1 MKVPINVR
9 ESRIAITGGAGF
21 VGSAIAKR
29 LLTEGVREVVI
40 LSRKGAP
47 SAALD
52 DWVARGRLKIV
63 ACDIRNRDSVRKALA
78 GCDAVFH
85 QAAIRVTQCAR
96 EPHLAYEIMVNGTFN
111 VVSACADLGV
121 KKVVAAS
128 SAIVYGEAVT
138 LPISESHPVQGTT
151 PYAIAKIQNE
161 SVLSF
166 YWKHFG

>member
-1 MKVPINVR
+1 MKESINVR
-9 ESRIAITGGAGF
+9 DSRIAITGGTGF
-21 VGSAIAKR
+21 VGSAIARR
-29 LLTEGVREVVI
+29 LLSEGVREVVV
-40 LSRKGAP
+40 LSRRGAAPPNLKDCMP
-47 SAALD
+47 S
-52 DWVARGRLKIV
+52 GRLKIV
-63 ACDIRNRDSVRKALA
+63 ACDIRNRDSVRRALA

-111 VVSACADLGV
+111 VVSACVDLGV

-128 SAIVYGEAVT
+128 SAIVYGEAAT

-161 SVLSF
+161 RSSAST
-166 YWKHFG
+166 GNTSA